1 MTENEIKKY
10 VTINVDCYRSPH
22 EYTVIVNGNRVV
34 RGLNREQAKDA
45 IAAIKHGVSAA
56 VEQKMLELRTALGVE

>member
-1 MTENEIKKY
+1 MAIG
-10 VTINVDCYRSPH
+10 SFA
-22 EYTVIVNGNRVV
+22 
-34 RGLNREQAKDA
+34 GLNREQAKDA